1 MTNDQRYSKLLF
13 AQIYIQ
19 MNNDFVAI
27 RQLMNGMA
35 DLLWELVHKG
45 HPERENDLL
54 QVL

>member
-1 MTNDQRYSKLLF
+1 MIKKEVSNSRVNSQPIRT
-13 AQIYIQ
+13 
-19 MNNDFVAI
+19 I

-35 DLLWELVHKG
+35 DLLCELAHKG